1 MRFGSRLFAPRPF
14 TTLLTIVLIAGL
26 VSLGRWQ
33 LRRADEKRVLYDSFA
48 AGSDATRTIDLGTGP
63 VPRYQHVEASGRY
76 DSGRQVL
83 IDNMVNNE
91 RAGYFVIT
99 PFALAGG
106 GWVWVNR
113 GWVPLGRSRAL
124 RPAVAVP
131 EDLRQVRGRADHL
144 PAPGIQLG
152 TRASLA
158 PPYPAVAAFPSHAEL
173 AQLLNES
180 SWTAATEL
188 ILLDPGEPD
197 GFVRT
202 WAPPGFPPIRHLG
215 YAVQWFGLA
224 VALLV
229 IYVVTNLK
237 PIAAEKSGKGGAA

>member
-1 MRFGSRLFAPRPF
+1 
-14 TTLLTIVLIAGL
+14 
-26 VSLGRWQ
+26 
-33 LRRADEKRVLYDSFA
+33 
-48 AGSDATRTIDLGTGP
+48 
-63 VPRYQHVEASGRY
+63 
-76 DSGRQVL
+76 
-83 IDNMVNNE
+83 
-91 RAGYFVIT
+91 
-99 PFALAGG
+99 
-106 GWVWVNR
+106 
-113 GWVPLGRSRAL
+113 
-124 RPAVAVP
+124 
-131 EDLRQVRGRADHL
+131 
-144 PAPGIQLG
+144 
-152 TRASLA
+152 
-158 PPYPAVAAFPSHAEL
+158 VAAFPSHAEL

-224 VALLV
+224 LALLV